1 MIDLNTKTAPADAK
15 GIAEAARILR
25 DGGLVAFPTETV
37 YGLGAD
43 ATNGEAVA
51 AIFAAKGRPLFN
63 PLIVHVSGIEEARRH
78 VELSPRAQALAEKF
92 WPGPLTLVLP
102 RKKDSPLSLLV
113 SAGLD
118 TVALRAPSHPAALAL
133 LKEAGRPVAGPSA
146 NRSGQVT
153 ATTAAHVA
161 EGLSGKLDFIL
172 DGGSADLGIESTVI
186 GFDGDRPLLLRPG
199 AIARSEI
206 EDMIGPLGAPG
217 ALIRSPGQLASHYA
231 PRAALRLNASEI
243 ESGEVLLGFGD
254 VAGAKLNLSPRGDL
268 KEAAANLFAMLRE
281 LDKSATHIA
290 VSPIPGTGIGEAIND
305 RLQRAAA
312 PR

>member
-1 MIDLNTKTAPADAK
+1 MIDIQTKTLPADAK
-15 GIAEAARILR
+15 GIAEAARLLR

-43 ATNGEAVA
+43 ATNGQAVA

-63 PLIVHVSGIEEARRH
+63 PLIVHVEGIEEARRH

-102 RKKDSPLSLLV
+102 RRKNSPLSLLV

-118 TVALRAPSHPAALAL
+118 SVALRAPSHPAAIAL

-146 NRSGQVT
+146 NLSGQVT
-153 ATTAAHVA
+153 ATSAGHVA
-161 EGLSGKLDFIL
+161 DSLGGKVDLIL
-172 DGGSADLGIESTVI
+172 DAGSATFGIESTVI

-199 AIARSEI
+199 AVPRDEI
-206 EDMIGPLGAPG
+206 EDLVGPLGPPG
-217 ALIRSPGQLASHYA
+217 NLIQSPGQLASHYA
-231 PRAALRLNASEI
+231 PRAGLRLNAGEI
-243 ESGEVLLGFGD
+243 ESGEVLLGFGE
-254 VAGAKLNLSPRGDL
+254 VPGAKLNLSARGDL
-268 KEAAANLFAMLRE
+268 REAAANLFAMLRE
-281 LDKSATHIA
+281 LDKVATSIA
-290 VSPIPGTGIGEAIND
+290 VSPIPDTGIGEAIND
-305 RLQRAAA
+305 RLRRAAA

>member
-1 MIDLNTKTAPADAK
+1 MIALNTKISPASPA

-102 RKKDSPLSLLV
+102 RRKDSPLSLLV

-133 LKEAGRPVAGPSA
+133 LKETGRPVAGPSA

-161 EGLSGKLDFIL
+161 EGLNGKLDFIL
-172 DGGSADLGIESTVI
+172 DAGSATLGIESTVI

-231 PRAALRLNASEI
+231 PRAALRLNAGEI

-254 VAGAKLNLSPRGDL
+254 VAGAQRNLSPRGDL

-281 LDKSATHIA
+281 LDKSASHIA
-290 VSPIPGTGIGEAIND
+290 VSPIPATGIGEAIND